1 MYCCWFVSVCF
12 RAVFRRG
19 LVQGDK
25 HVIHPILE
33 WLLKNMEDLKVRAY
47 LAQYLVKVELPVEMS
62 SDTDI
67 SVLYKQVDPCY
78 N

>member
-1 MYCCWFVSVCF
+1 M
-12 RAVFRRG
+12 FRRG

-25 HVIHPILE
+25 HIIHPILE

-67 SVLYKQVDPCY
+67 SVLYKQVEPCY
-78 N
+78 NFRIYDV

>member
-1 MYCCWFVSVCF
+1 
-12 RAVFRRG
+12 VFRRG

-25 HVIHPILE
+25 HIIHPILE

-67 SVLYKQVDPCY
+67 SVLYKQVELCHNFRTY
-78 N
+78 NV

>member
-1 MYCCWFVSVCF
+1 
-12 RAVFRRG
+12 VFRRG

-25 HVIHPILE
+25 HIIHPILE

-67 SVLYKQVDPCY
+67 SVLHKQVEPCY
-78 N
+78 NFRI